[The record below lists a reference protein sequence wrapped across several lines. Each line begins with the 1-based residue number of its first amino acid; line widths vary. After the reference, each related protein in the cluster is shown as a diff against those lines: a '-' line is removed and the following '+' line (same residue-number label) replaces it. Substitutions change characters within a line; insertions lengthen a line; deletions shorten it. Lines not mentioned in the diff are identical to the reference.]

1 MLFVHNSALTIY
13 FGNAKDSLYPHEY
26 LNLSKDRNI
35 LERELFVK
43 LQKSLN
49 INRLIFLKQIHSID
63 GFIITNDHISMS
75 SFSHEGDFSI
85 TNIAHIGL
93 GVMTAD
99 CLPLIIS
106 DPVHNVVAIIH
117 AGWKGT
123 INNIVIRVVK
133 EMQKLFNTHLDTIY
147 IIFGPSAKKCC
158 YEVNKDFVS
167 WIKNNPLIDTKRVLH
182 QQNNKLFFDLPG
194 FNQLLLETIG
204 IKKNAFCFD
213 YNVCTICNNQFFS
226 HRRQGN
232 QAGRQ
237 MTVIGL
243 QQK

>member
-1 MLFVHNSALTIY
+1 MLFVHNASLTIY
-13 FGNAKDSLYPHEY
+13 FGNANDFLYPHEY
-26 LNLSKDRNI
+26 LNLSKDKNI
-35 LERELFVK
+35 LEREPFAK

-63 GFIITNDHISMS
+63 GFIITNDHISIP
-75 SFSHEGDFSI
+75 SFSHEGDFLI
-85 TNIAHIGL
+85 TNIPAIGL

-99 CLPLIIS
+99 CLPIVVN

-123 INNIVIRVVK
+123 INNIAIRVVK
-133 EMQKLFNTHLDTIY
+133 KMQKLFNTHLDTVS

-158 YEVNKDFVS
+158 YEVSKDFVS
-167 WIKNNPLIDTKRVLH
+167 QVKNNPLINTKRIVH
-182 QQNNKLFFDLPG
+182 QQNDKLFFDLPG

-204 IKKNAFCFD
+204 IKKNAFYFD

-226 HRRQGN
+226 HRRQGD

-237 MTVIGL
+237 ITIIGL
-243 QQK
+243 Q